1 MEFCL
6 VFFSKIIYIYLCY
19 YRSMN
24 NNLQMVY
31 TYHNETKHAP
41 SRYARSLGYMDW
53 ATQPDP
59 YRSYIGAKQ
68 IELPLS
74 FDNNTIAYK
83 DIFDLSKTETAP
95 LCIESISQFF
105 QFSLGH
111 AAIKTYQGQ
120 SWALRCNASSGNLQP
135 SESYILSNDIEGLE
149 DGLYHYGVK
158 NHHLEFLSNTKEKLE
173 IPKDSFIVGLSSIV
187 WREAW
192 KYGERS
198 WRYTQLDCGHA
209 YKALEISAK
218 ILGWDIQILD
228 VSDEDIS
235 SLLGFD
241 DIKRYVPEESEKA
254 DMLLL
259 VSKGTSTQTID
270 IQNLRDSLQDKYSG
284 DANVLSASRHN
295 WEILEKI
302 ENAVSSESNTFSLAK
317 SEANDLR
324 VCEYESKEIVLK
336 RRSAQVMNKNDAT
349 ISKNEFE
356 TILSSI
362 VSKENIPVNLVLFVH
377 SVENLPSGLY
387 ILLGDKTKKE
397 EMQTSM
403 KELFLWEKVNS
414 KVDDLYLLQGGDFKL
429 IAKTISCDQDIA
441 AHSAFSL
448 GMLVE
453 FDKQLQTHGA
463 HRYKELY
470 WNCGAI
476 GQQLYL
482 EATSLHL
489 SATGIGCFLD
499 DILHD
504 VMGLKNSLYQSL
516 YHFTIGRALVDSR
529 LTNEEPYINR
539 D

>member
-1 MEFCL
+1 
-6 VFFSKIIYIYLCY
+6 
-19 YRSMN
+19 MN

-41 SRYARSLGYMDW
+41 TRYARSLGYMDW

-59 YRSYIGAKQ
+59 YRSYKDTKQ
-68 IELPLS
+68 IKLPLS
-74 FDNNTIAYK
+74 FTNTTLAYK
-83 DIFDLSKTETAP
+83 DIFDENITEKAP

-105 QFSLGH
+105 QFSLGL
-111 AAIKTYQGQ
+111 AAIKSYEGQ

-135 SESYILSNDIEGLE
+135 TESYIIANDIEGIE

-158 NHHLEFLSNTKEKLE
+158 DHHLELLAKPKGQLD
-173 IPKDSFIVGLSSIV
+173 IPKDAFVVGLTSIV

-218 ILGWDIQILD
+218 ILGWNIQLLD
-228 VSDEDIS
+228 ANTQEIS
-235 SLLGFD
+235 SLIGLND
-241 DIKRYVPEESEKA
+241 SSRYVPEEIESA

-259 VSKGTSTQTID
+259 VSKNNEKKDLD
-270 IQNLRDSLQDKYSG
+270 ILQLRASLQDEYFGK
-284 DANVLSASRHN
+284 ANMLSQSRHN

-302 ENAVSSESNTFSLAK
+302 ENAVSTIPSKIELIK
-317 SEANDLR
+317 SEKNSLR
-324 VCEYESKEIVLK
+324 TCEYSSKDVVLK
-336 RRSAQVMNKNDAT
+336 RRSAQVMNKDDANIT
-349 ISKNEFE
+349 KKQFE
-356 TILSSI
+356 TILKS
-362 VSKENIPVNLVLFVH
+362 VETKENQAVNLVLFVH

-387 ILLGDKTKKE
+387 ILLGNKDSKE
-397 EMQTSM
+397 ELQSITKST
-403 KELFLWEKVNS
+403 FLWEKVVS
-414 KVDDLYLLQGGDFKL
+414 FVDDLYLLQGGDFKL
-429 IAKTISCDQDIA
+429 TAKTISCSQDIA
-441 AHSAFSL
+441 AHGAFSL

-453 FDKQLQTHGA
+453 FDKQLVQYGA

-482 EATSLHL
+482 EATSLKL

-499 DILHD
+499 DIMHD
-504 VMGLKNSLYQSL
+504 VLGLENSKFQSL
-516 YHFTIGRALVDSR
+516 YHFTIGRGLVDSR
-529 LTNEEPYINR
+529 LTNEEPYQE
-539 D
+539 

>member
-1 MEFCL
+1 
-6 VFFSKIIYIYLCY
+6 
-19 YRSMN
+19 MN
-24 NNLQMVY
+24 KNLQMVY

-41 SRYARSLGYMDW
+41 NRYARSLGYMDW

-59 YRSYIGAKQ
+59 YRTYIGAKQ
-68 IELPLS
+68 IKLPLS
-74 FDNNTIAYK
+74 FENQTIKYQ
-83 DIFDLSKTETAP
+83 DIFDTKKTDTAP

-105 QFSLGH
+105 QFSLGL
-111 AAIKTYQGQ
+111 AAVKSYQGQ

-135 SESYILSNDIEGLE
+135 SESYLLSNDIEGIE
-149 DGLYHYGVK
+149 NGLYHYGVK
-158 NHHLEFLSNTKEKLE
+158 DHHLEQLSHTKENLD
-173 IPKDSFIVGLSSIV
+173 IPKDSFIVGLTSIV

-218 ILGWDIQILD
+218 ILGWNIQLLNAN
-228 VSDEDIS
+228 DEDIS
-235 SLLGFD
+235 SLIGLD
-241 DIKRYVPEESEKA
+241 DIKRYVPEERERA

-259 VSKGTSTQTID
+259 VSKGVPNKQDLELD
-270 IQNLRDSLQDKYSG
+270 ILKLRATLLENGYFG
-284 DANVLSASRHN
+284 DANVLSSSRYN

-302 ENAVSSESNTFSLAK
+302 EDAVSTTHSKFELVK
-317 SEANDLR
+317 SEDNSLR
-324 VCEYESKEIVLK
+324 DCNYESKEIVLK
-336 RRSAQVMNKNDAT
+336 RRSAQVMNKDDSHIT
-349 ISKNEFE
+349 KLEFE
-356 TILSSI
+356 KILSS
-362 VSKENIPVNLVLFVH
+362 VVTKENHPVNLVLFVH
-377 SVENLPSGLY
+377 DVENLPSGLY
-387 ILLGDKTKKE
+387 ILLGDKNSKE
-397 EMQTSM
+397 NLQSSM

-414 KVDDLYLLQGGDFKL
+414 KVNDLYLLQGGDFKL

-441 AHSAFSL
+441 AHGAFSL

-453 FDKQLQTHGA
+453 FDKQLQEHGA

-504 VMGLKNSLYQSL
+504 VIGLKNSLYQSL
-516 YHFTIGRALVDSR
+516 YHFTIGRGLVDSR
-529 LTNEEPYINR
+529 LTNEEPYKDR
-539 D
+539 T

>member
-1 MEFCL
+1 
-6 VFFSKIIYIYLCY
+6 
-19 YRSMN
+19 
-24 NNLQMVY
+24 MVY

-59 YRSYIGAKQ
+59 YRSYIEAPQ
-68 IELPLS
+68 IKLPLS
-74 FDNNTIAYK
+74 FQNRTIAYK
-83 DIFDLSKTETAP
+83 DIFDLEKTDTAP
-95 LCIESISQFF
+95 FCVESISQFF
-105 QFSLGH
+105 QFSLGL
-111 AAIKTYQGQ
+111 AAVKSYQGQ

-135 SESYILSNDIEGLE
+135 SESYLLSSNIEGID

-158 NHHLEFLSNTKEKLE
+158 DHHLELLAKPKEQLN

-228 VSDEDIS
+228 TNDEEIS
-235 SLLGFD
+235 SLIGLD
-241 DIKRYVPEESEKA
+241 NIKRYVPEESERA
-254 DMLLL
+254 DMLLII
-259 VSKGTSTQTID
+259 SKTSDVKDVD
-270 IQNLRDSLQDKYSG
+270 ILSLRKNLQDEYFG
-284 DANVLSASRHN
+284 QANVLSASRHN

-302 ENAVSSESNTFSLAK
+302 EDAVSIAPSKLQLIK
-317 SEANDLR
+317 SEKNTLR
-324 VCEYESKEIVLK
+324 EASYESKEVVLK
-336 RRSAQVMNKNDAT
+336 RRSAQVMDKDDT
-349 ISKNEFE
+349 KITKKEFE
-356 TILSSI
+356 TILAS
-362 VSKENIPVNLVLFVH
+362 VKSKENIPVNLVLFVH
-377 SVENLPSGLY
+377 DVENIPSGLY
-387 ILLGDKTKKE
+387 ILLGDKTSKE
-397 EMQTSM
+397 NLQLSM
-403 KELFLWEKVNS
+403 KDIFLWEKVNS

-441 AHSAFSL
+441 AHGAFSL

-453 FDKQLQTHGA
+453 FDKQLQTFGA

-482 EATSLHL
+482 EATSLQL

-504 VMGLKNSLYQSL
+504 VIGLKNSLYQSL
-516 YHFTIGRALVDSR
+516 YHFTIGRGLFDSR
-529 LTNEEPYINR
+529 LTNKEPYENR
-539 D
+539 A

>member
-1 MEFCL
+1 
-6 VFFSKIIYIYLCY
+6 
-19 YRSMN
+19 MN
-24 NNLQMVY
+24 KNLQMVY

-59 YRSYIGAKQ
+59 YRSYIGSEQ
-68 IELPLS
+68 IKLPLS
-74 FDNNTIAYK
+74 FQNKTIAYK
-83 DIFDLSKTETAP
+83 DIFDIERTDTAP
-95 LCIESISQFF
+95 LCLESISQFF
-105 QFSLGH
+105 QFSLGL
-111 AAIKTYQGQ
+111 AAIKSYEGQ

-135 SESYILSNDIEGLE
+135 SESYIVANDIEGLE

-158 NHHLEFLSNTKEKLE
+158 DHHLELLANTKEKLE
-173 IPKDSFIVGLSSIV
+173 IPKDSFIVGLTSIV

-218 ILGWDIQILD
+218 ILGWDIQLLD
-228 VSDEDIS
+228 ADGAEIS
-235 SLLGFD
+235 SLIGLD
-241 DIKRYVPEESEKA
+241 DIKRYVPEESERA

-259 VSKGTSTQTID
+259 VSKNSDTKD
-270 IQNLRDSLQDKYSG
+270 INIQKLRQSLQDEYFG
-284 DANVLSASRHN
+284 VANVLSSSRYN

-302 ENAVSSESNTFSLAK
+302 EDAVSTKISNEHIMK

-324 VCEYESKEIVLK
+324 ECEYESKEIVLK
-336 RRSAQVMNKNDAT
+336 RRSAQVMDKEDANIT
-349 ISKNEFE
+349 KKEFE
-356 TILSSI
+356 TILSS
-362 VSKENIPVNLVLFVH
+362 VVTKENNPINLLLFVH
-377 SVENLPSGLY
+377 DVENLPSGLY
-387 ILLGDKTKKE
+387 ILLGDSSAKDTL
-397 EMQTSM
+397 QLAM
-403 KELFLWEKVNS
+403 KDTFLWEKGNS

-429 IAKTISCDQDIA
+429 ISKTISCNQDIA
-441 AHSAFSL
+441 ADGAFSL

-453 FDKQLQTHGA
+453 FDKQLQTYGA

-482 EATSLHL
+482 ESTALHL

-504 VMGLKNSLYQSL
+504 LLGLKNSLYQSL
-516 YHFTIGRALVDSR
+516 YHFTIGRGLVDSR
-529 LTNEEPYINR
+529 LTNEEPYKER
-539 D
+539 R

>member
-1 MEFCL
+1 
-6 VFFSKIIYIYLCY
+6 
-19 YRSMN
+19 MN
-24 NNLQMVY
+24 KNLQMVY

-68 IELPLS
+68 IKLPLS
-74 FDNNTIAYK
+74 FENKTISYK
-83 DIFDLSKTETAP
+83 DIFDVTKTETAP
-95 LCIESISQFF
+95 MCLESISQFF
-105 QFSLGH
+105 QFSLGL
-111 AAIKTYQGQ
+111 AAVKSYQGQ

-135 SESYILSNDIEGLE
+135 SESYILSSDVDGLE

-158 NHHLEFLSNTKEKLE
+158 DHHLEQLSTTKEKLN
-173 IPKDSFIVGLSSIV
+173 IPKDSFIVGLTSIV

-218 ILGWDIQILD
+218 ILGWDIQVLNTND
-228 VSDEDIS
+228 DDIA
-235 SLLGFD
+235 SLIGLD
-241 DIKRYVPEESEKA
+241 DIKRYVPEERERA

-259 VSKGTSTQTID
+259 VSKTSEAKDVDVQK
-270 IQNLRDSLQDKYSG
+270 LRKSLQDEYFG
-284 DANVLSASRHN
+284 EANVLSSSRYN
-295 WEILEKI
+295 WDILEKI
-302 ENAVSSESNTFSLAK
+302 EDAVSTTHSKFELVK
-317 SEANDLR
+317 SEANALR
-324 VCEYESKEIVLK
+324 VCDYESKEIVLK
-336 RRSAQVMNKNDAT
+336 RRSAQVMNKDDAS
-349 ISKNEFE
+349 ISKVEFE
-356 TILSSI
+356 KILLSVSSE
-362 VSKENIPVNLVLFVH
+362 VNNPVNLVLFVH
-377 SVENLPSGLY
+377 DVENLPSGLY
-387 ILLGDKTKKE
+387 ILLGDKNSKDDL
-397 EMQTSM
+397 QSSM
-403 KELFLWEKVNS
+403 KDIFLWEKV
-414 KVDDLYLLQGGDFKL
+414 KDAVDDLYLLQGGDFKL

-441 AHSAFSL
+441 AHGAFSL

-453 FDKQLQTHGA
+453 FDKQLVAYGA

-482 EATSLHL
+482 EATSLQL

-504 VMGLKNSLYQSL
+504 VLGIKNSLYQSL
-516 YHFTIGRALVDSR
+516 YHFTIGRGLVDSR
-529 LTNEEPYINR
+529 LTNEEPYQK
-539 D
+539 

>member
-1 MEFCL
+1 
-6 VFFSKIIYIYLCY
+6 
-19 YRSMN
+19 MN
-24 NNLQMVY
+24 KNLQMVY

-68 IELPLS
+68 IKLPLS
-74 FDNNTIAYK
+74 FDNKTIKYQ
-83 DIFDLSKTETAP
+83 DIFDTQKTDTAP
-95 LCIESISQFF
+95 MCIESISQFF
-105 QFSLGH
+105 QFSLGL
-111 AAIKTYQGQ
+111 AAVKSYQGQ

-135 SESYILSNDIEGLE
+135 SESYLLSNDIEGIE
-149 DGLYHYGVK
+149 NGLYHYGVK
-158 NHHLEFLSNTKEKLE
+158 DHHLEQLSQTKEKLD

-218 ILGWDIQILD
+218 ILGWDIQILNTN
-228 VSDEDIS
+228 DEDIS
-235 SLLGFD
+235 SLIGLD
-241 DIKRYVPEESEKA
+241 DIKRYVPEEQERA

-259 VSKGTSTQTID
+259 VSKSSDKQDID
-270 IQNLRDSLQDKYSG
+270 IQKLRNSLQDEYEG
-284 DANVLSASRHN
+284 VANVLSSSRYN
-295 WEILEKI
+295 WDILEKI
-302 ENAVSSESNTFSLAK
+302 EDAVATTHSKFELVK
-317 SEANDLR
+317 SEENDLR

-336 RRSAQVMNKNDAT
+336 RRSAQVMNKDDST
-349 ISKNEFE
+349 ITKIEFE
-356 TILSSI
+356 KILSSV
-362 VSKENIPVNLVLFVH
+362 VSKEHNPVNLVLFVH
-377 SVENLPSGLY
+377 DVENLPSGLY
-387 ILLGDKTKKE
+387 ILLGDKNSKE
-397 EMQTSM
+397 DLQSSM
-403 KELFLWEKVNS
+403 KDIFLWEKVNAN
-414 KVDDLYLLQGGDFKL
+414 VDDLYLLQGGDFKL
-429 IAKTISCDQDIA
+429 ISKTISCDQDIA
-441 AHSAFSL
+441 AHGAFSL

-453 FDKQLQTHGA
+453 FDKQLQEHGA

-504 VMGLKNSLYQSL
+504 VVGLKNSLYQSL
-516 YHFTIGRALVDSR
+516 YHFTIGRGLFDSR
-529 LTNEEPYINR
+529 LTNEEPYEHR